1 MDYFAVLGVGIFLAS
16 LVGGSVILARKTER
30 RVISA
35 IVATLAAS
43 LLVQVI
49 SYLQLGYLDP
59 FYQIAFATSVVIGFP
74 ISLLVAVSTL
84 RGK

>member
-1 MDYFAVLGVGIFLAS
+1 MDYFAVLGVAIFLAS
-16 LVGGSVILARKTER
+16 LVGGSILLARKTKR

-43 LLVQVI
+43 LLVQAI
-49 SYLQLGYLDP
+49 SYFQLGYLDP
-59 FYQIAFATSVVIGFP
+59 FYQIAFATSIVIGFP

-84 RGK
+84 HGK